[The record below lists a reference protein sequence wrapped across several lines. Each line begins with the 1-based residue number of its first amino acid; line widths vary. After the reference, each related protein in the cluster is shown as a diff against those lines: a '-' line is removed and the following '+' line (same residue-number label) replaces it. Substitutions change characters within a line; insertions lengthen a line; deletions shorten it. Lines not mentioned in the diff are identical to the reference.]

1 MATQLGADFVQAHK
15 DAEKDD
21 SAFKD
26 FIRYMTYSV
35 ATQLGKGATDAVL
48 TKFNESAVNNK
59 KALWD
64 TSKGQDYDG
73 KYDTLSRTTQTVKD
87 RLKKADA
94 AGDALAYYRDLGY
107 NQAIPRFRV
116 NNKTGVTY
124 SDESLKLLLQEE
136 VDKIAKANLKKDRDL
151 LAFAD
156 KKLLT
161 PDQFAQHKTN
171 INFRSGN
178 VIGRQFNKI
187 RNMFSDK
194 DLETQRWTKIY
205 EGDTYK
211 NMDLLQEKIKEMAQ
225 KGVDP
230 SSFAEILDKIKEEEN
245 TLGYNRYDPRIIAGM
260 KIVPEYSEKEV
271 PNNDGSIDD
280 VTMERKFNPE
290 NNRIEVREVNRRTAK
305 IDDSYLLGKSETI
318 ADYIKGRQFLPAVA
332 RQIESDLAS
341 NFDVSGGDLNSNISF
356 KKFGEYQQ
364 VIDFIAKKYNSNMAN
379 YKETAVG
386 KLAQLDLIDKGVQA
400 IPELY
405 EAVMSGAKLDNIAL
419 IQLKRIKNAAVA
431 RSAVKNN
438 WGQMDEGYNLLPLG
452 HISGGVNPDTGE
464 VLAIPDPN
472 LELRPEQ
479 INEYNIRFQRGMNG
493 YPFSTGQSIQ
503 TEQADVSGEFVAPE
517 DDISQKELEIRK
529 ASLLEPVIGKSE
541 TPTDARR
548 FLKTGETLSKVDVP
562 KLPRMLKPNIMMNEN
577 TLKDFPELKGTKF
590 EKAGL
595 LGGVSQDTVNA
606 AKAIQYIRALE
617 NKGVVVDKEDNSF
630 VFDNLNFI
638 GVVIDQLQ
646 EVDAKE
652 GLTAGSALLSL
663 QEAQKEGQKEA
674 DKVKVTGNR
683 NERARKLRAKQG
695 FLKPDVILS
704 NLFEKRLRGS
714 VLSALPFPLTNID

>member
-94 AGDALAYYRDLGY
+94 AGDALSYYRDLGY
-107 NQAIPRFRV
+107 TQAIPRFRV

-124 SDESLKLLLQEE
+124 SDASLKLLLQEE
-136 VDKIAKANLKKDRDL
+136 VDEIAKANLKKDRDL

-156 KKLLT
+156 KNLLT
-161 PDQFAQHKTN
+161 PDQFAQHKSN

-178 VIGRQFNKI
+178 VVGRQFNKI

-194 DLETQRWTKIY
+194 DLETQRWAKIY
-205 EGDTYK
+205 EGDPYK
-211 NMDLLQEKIKEMAQ
+211 NMNLLQEKIKEMAQ

-230 SSFAEILDKIKEEEN
+230 SSFAEILDKIEEEKN
-245 TLGYNRYDPRIIAGM
+245 TLGYNRYDPQIIAGM
-260 KIVPEYSEKEV
+260 KIIPEYSEKEV

-280 VTMERKFNPE
+280 VTIERKFNPQR
-290 NNRIEVREVNRRTAK
+290 NRIEVREVSRRTAK

-332 RQIESDLAS
+332 LQIENDLIS
-341 NFDVSGGDLNSNISF
+341 NFDVKGADLNSNISF

-379 YKETAVG
+379 YESTAVG
-386 KLAQLDLIDKGVQA
+386 KLAQLDIIDQSVKV

-405 EAVMSGAKLDNIAL
+405 EAVMSGEKLDPVAL

-438 WGQMDEGYNLLPLG
+438 WGKMDEQFNLLPLG

-464 VLAIPDPN
+464 VLAMPDPK
-472 LELRPEQ
+472 LGLRPEQ

-493 YPFSTGQSIQ
+493 YPFSTGQSV
-503 TEQADVSGEFVAPE
+503 QAVVSDDAIKENIIVSPE
-517 DDISQKELEIRK
+517 
-529 ASLLEPVIGKSE
+529 G
-541 TPTDARR
+541 
-548 FLKTGETLSKVDVP
+548 LKTVTYDEDAATDVERDPIEQLEMQIKDFQERRQNAIDKPP
-562 KLPRMLKPNIMMNEN
+562 KNLREAKALIGLGGYSI
-577 TLKDFPELKGTKF
+577 LKDQATFNREV
-590 EKAGL
+590 
-595 LGGVSQDTVNA
+595 GVLTD
-606 AKAIQYIRALE
+606 KAIPNYFNKKIIDLQKQLKEQLARQEDIEKNQARLE
-617 NKGVVVDKEDNSF
+617 KMR
-630 VFDNLNFI
+630 
-638 GVVIDQLQ
+638 
-646 EVDAKE
+646 
-652 GLTAGSALLSL
+652 GSNRGGSLLSL
-663 QEAQKEGQKEA
+663 P
-674 DKVKVTGNR
+674 R
-683 NERARKLRAKQG
+683 N
-695 FLKPDVILS
+695 
-704 NLFEKRLRGS
+704 
-714 VLSALPFPLTNID
+714 

>member
-1 MATQLGADFVQAHK
+1 MTTRLGADFVQAHK

-26 FIRYMTYSV
+26 FIKYMTYSV

-136 VDKIAKANLKKDRDL
+136 VDEIAKANLKKDRDL

-161 PDQFAQHKTN
+161 PDQFAQHKSN

-194 DLETQRWTKIY
+194 DLETQKWAKIY

-211 NMDLLQEKIKEMAQ
+211 NMDLLQEKVKEMAQ
-225 KGVDP
+225 KGVDT

-271 PNNDGSIDD
+271 ANNDGSIDD
-280 VTMERKFNPE
+280 VTIERKFNPE
-290 NNRIEVREVNRRTAK
+290 NNRIEVREINRRTSK

-318 ADYIKGRQFLPAVA
+318 ADYIKGRGFVDTVA

-341 NFDVSGGDLNSNISF
+341 NFDVSGADLNSNISF

-364 VIDFIAKKYNSNMAN
+364 VIDFIAKKYNSNIAN
-379 YKETAVG
+379 YESTAVG
-386 KLAQLDLIDKGVQA
+386 KLAQLDLIDKGVKA
-400 IPELY
+400 MPELY
-405 EAVMSGAKLDNIAL
+405 EAVMSGEKLDNIAL

-438 WGQMDEGYNLLPLG
+438 WGQMDEGYNLIPLG
-452 HISGGVNPDTGE
+452 HITEGVDPDTGE
-464 VLAIPDPN
+464 VLAVPDPK
-472 LELRPEQ
+472 LGLRPEQ
-479 INEYNIRFQRGMNG
+479 INEFNIKFQRGMNG
-493 YPFSTGQSIQ
+493 FPFSTGQSV
-503 TEQADVSGEFVAPE
+503 QADVSGEFVAPE

-590 EKAGL
+590 EKTGL

-674 DKVKVTGNR
+674 DKVKLTGNR
-683 NERARKLRAKQG
+683 NERSRKLRAKQA

-704 NLFEKRLRGS
+704 NVLKKRLKG
-714 VLSALPFPLTNID
+714 LDIAFPFNLLNTD

>member
-1 MATQLGADFVQAHK
+1 MTTRLGADFVQAHK

-26 FIRYMTYSV
+26 FIKYMTYSV

-136 VDKIAKANLKKDRDL
+136 VDEIAKANLKKDRDL

-161 PDQFAQHKTN
+161 PDQFAQHKSN

-194 DLETQRWTKIY
+194 DLETQKWAKIY

-211 NMDLLQEKIKEMAQ
+211 NMDLLQEKVKEMAQ
-225 KGVDP
+225 KGVDT

-271 PNNDGSIDD
+271 ANNDGSIDD
-280 VTMERKFNPE
+280 VTIERKFNPE
-290 NNRIEVREVNRRTAK
+290 NNRIEVREINRRTSK

-318 ADYIKGRQFLPAVA
+318 ADYIKGRGFVDGVA
-332 RQIESDLAS
+332 LQIENDLIS
-341 NFDVSGGDLNSNISF
+341 NFDVKGPDLNSNISF

-364 VIDFIAKKYNSNMAN
+364 VIDFIAKKYNSNIAN
-379 YKETAVG
+379 YESTAVG
-386 KLAQLDLIDKGVQA
+386 KLAQLDLIDKGVKA
-400 IPELY
+400 MPELY
-405 EAVMSGAKLDNIAL
+405 EAVMSGEKLDNIAL
-419 IQLKRIKNAAVA
+419 IQLKRIKNAALA

-438 WGQMDEGYNLLPLG
+438 WGQMDEGYNLIPLG
-452 HISGGVNPDTGE
+452 HITEGVDPDTGE
-464 VLAIPDPN
+464 VLAVPDPK
-472 LELRPEQ
+472 LGLRPEQ
-479 INEYNIRFQRGMNG
+479 INEFNIKFQRGMNG
-493 YPFSTGQSIQ
+493 FPFSTGQSV
-503 TEQADVSGEFVAPE
+503 QADVSGEFVAPE

-590 EKAGL
+590 EKTGL

-674 DKVKVTGNR
+674 DKVKLTGNR
-683 NERARKLRAKQG
+683 NERSRKLRAKQA

-704 NLFEKRLRGS
+704 NVLKKRLKG
-714 VLSALPFPLTNID
+714 LDIAFPFNLLNTD